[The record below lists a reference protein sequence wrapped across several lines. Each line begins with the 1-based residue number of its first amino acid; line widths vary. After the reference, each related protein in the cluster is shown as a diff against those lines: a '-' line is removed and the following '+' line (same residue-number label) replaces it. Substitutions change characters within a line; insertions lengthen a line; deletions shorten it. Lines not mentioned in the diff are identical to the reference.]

1 MMSLTPENLMNHLM
15 NIQVNTKRYLKKQ
28 TPLTQS
34 KLKRALTLFIA
45 LIGTLLSGAV
55 TNSSHAEVKF
65 SCQELRGDVA
75 LECALK
81 ALGEDIPAINNLRW
95 RDQSYREY
103 AKQLLRHNKIDNA
116 IEVVSAIS
124 SPDTQALTIRAIGF
138 GVQDLALSDDKKNSY
153 FDLLH
158 IKAGLISQK
167 DSQEIALTYLAMAE
181 ANADLFDRALQNAKK
196 IETLSLRQ
204 KSFQEIAEI
213 MAAKSEID
221 SAFIALQNIED
232 LAFKNKAYGVIA
244 SAFIKEDLL
253 SPALQAVSYIDD
265 PYIKANALLDILTKQ
280 DMPINAR
287 TEQGVEKSN
296 D

>member
-1 MMSLTPENLMNHLM
+1 MMSLTPENLMYHLM

-34 KLKRALTLFIA
+34 KLKRVLTVLIA
-45 LIGTLLSGAV
+45 LICILFSGAV
-55 TNSSHAEVKF
+55 ISPSHAEVKF

-103 AKQLLRHNKIDNA
+103 AKQLLRHRKIDNA

-124 SPDTQALTIRAIGF
+124 SPDTRALTIRAIGF
-138 GVQDLALSDDKKNSY
+138 GVHDLALSDDEKNSY

-244 SAFIKEDLL
+244 SAFVKKDLL

-265 PYIKANALLDILTKQ
+265 PYIKATALLDILTKQ
-280 DMPINAR
+280 DMRINVPA
-287 TEQGVEKSN
+287 EQDIEKSN

>member
-15 NIQVNTKRYLKKQ
+15 NIQVNTKRYLRKQ
-28 TPLTQS
+28 TPLTQG
-34 KLKRALTLFIA
+34 KLTRVLTVLIA
-45 LIGTLLSGAV
+45 LMSVLSSGSLISPA
-55 TNSSHAEVKF
+55 HAEVKF

-138 GVQDLALSDDKKNSY
+138 CVQDLALGDDEKNSH

-181 ANADLFDRALQNAKK
+181 ANADLFDRALQDAKK

-232 LAFKNKAYGVIA
+232 LAFKNKADGVIA
-244 SAFIKEDLL
+244 SAFIKKDLL

-265 PYIKANALLDILTKQ
+265 PYIKATALLDILTKQ
-280 DMPINAR
+280 DMPIHAR
-287 TEQGVEKSN
+287 AEQGVEKSN

>member
-1 MMSLTPENLMNHLM
+1 M

-28 TPLTQS
+28 TPLTQG

-45 LIGTLLSGAV
+45 LIGTLFSGAV
-55 TNSSHAEVKF
+55 TSSSHAEVKF

-103 AKQLLRHNKIDNA
+103 AKQLLRHHKIDNA

-138 GVQDLALSDDKKNSY
+138 GVQDLALSDDEKNSY

-158 IKAGLISQK
+158 IKASLISQK

-244 SAFIKEDLL
+244 SAFIKQDLL

-280 DMPINAR
+280 DMPINTSA
-287 TEQGVEKSN
+287 EQGVEKSN

>member
-1 MMSLTPENLMNHLM
+1 M

-28 TPLTQS
+28 TPLTQD
-34 KLKRALTLFIA
+34 KIKRTLTLFIA
-45 LIGTLLSGAV
+45 LIGTLFSGAV
-55 TNSSHAEVKF
+55 TSSSHAEVKF
-65 SCQELRGDVA
+65 SCQEFRGDVA

-138 GVQDLALSDDKKNSY
+138 GVQGLALGDDKKNSY

-158 IKAGLISQK
+158 IKASLISQK

-244 SAFIKEDLL
+244 SAFIKQGLL

-265 PYIKANALLDILTKQ
+265 PYIKATALLDILTKQ
-280 DMPINAR
+280 GMPINVPA
-287 TEQGVEKSN
+287 EQGVEKSN